1 MPPICPENARSVS
14 GLLATARGTLSRYEK
29 GLGITSRTDKEH
41 STMDSS
47 SKEQAAALNIGTF
60 NQVKVASGQGF
71 DQPQV
76 GIFQTS
82 VNDFARLR
90 FTVSGRSWDIAT
102 NGIDEGLMNF
112 FNHQRSSN
120 AMTLRG
126 NGNLSIKGTL
136 TQGSSR
142 TLKENI
148 VGLSS
153 KEALETLNHLNPVKF
168 RYKADAERAHH
179 IGFIAEEVPELVA
192 TPDRQGLSPMDIV
205 GVLTKAVQ
213 EQQKT
218 IVALAEKVKTLEG
231 RNGVR

>member
-1 MPPICPENARSVS
+1 MPE
-14 GLLATARGTLSRYEK
+14 GK
-29 GLGITSRTDKEH
+29 GLGITSRTDEEN
-41 STMDSS
+41 STMDNSS
-47 SKEQAAALNIGTF
+47 NEQAAALNIGTF

-76 GIFQTS
+76 SIFQTN
-82 VNDFARLR
+82 VNDFTRLR

-148 VGLSS
+148 IELS
-153 KEALETLNHLNPVKF
+153 
-168 RYKADAERAHH
+168 
-179 IGFIAEEVPELVA
+179 
-192 TPDRQGLSPMDIV
+192 
-205 GVLTKAVQ
+205 
-213 EQQKT
+213 
-218 IVALAEKVKTLEG
+218 
-231 RNGVR
+231 